1 MVRTEPA
8 RTEPARAAAVRAAA
22 VRTSSARSEP
32 ARTEPLDRTVAGTG
46 PGLVLLHGT
55 GADAVSNWGPLVDAV
70 RDRYTVVAPNLPG
83 AGATPV
89 DLGPIDL
96 DTLADRVVATA
107 RSAGLERFHLVG
119 HSLGAVV
126 ATSVAARHPDAVTSL
141 ALHAGWVRTTPREA
155 FMFDLWAR
163 LLRTD
168 PALLARHLIL
178 TAMGPGLLGTLD
190 GAGFAELTAGFAAML
205 DDRILG
211 QLELDA
217 RVDLRDA
224 VGRVVAPALVL
235 ASADDQVVP
244 PHHQRELA
252 GALRGAEYLEVPGG
266 HGLPF
271 EDPARFF
278 AILAEYVDRQ
288 QALARD

>member
-1 MVRTEPA
+1 MTSPA
-8 RTEPARAAAVRAAA
+8 
-22 VRTSSARSEP
+22 
-32 ARTEPLDRTVAGTG
+32 PLDHVVAGSG

-55 GADAVSNWGPLVDAV
+55 GADATGNWGTLIEAV

-89 DLGPIDL
+89 DPAPIDL
-96 DTLADRVVATA
+96 DSLADRVVVTA
-107 RSAGLERFHLVG
+107 RAAGLERFHLVG
-119 HSLGAVV
+119 HSMGSVV
-126 ATSVAARHPDAVTSL
+126 ATAVAARHPETVTSL
-141 ALHAGWVRTTPREA
+141 VLHAGWVRTGPREA

-168 PALLARHLIL
+168 PALLARQLIL
-178 TAMGPGLLGTLD
+178 TAMGPGLLDQLD
-190 GAGFAELTAGFAAML
+190 EAQFAELAAGFTAML
-205 DDRILG
+205 DERVLG
-211 QLELDA
+211 QIELDA

-224 VGRVVAPALVL
+224 VGRITAPTLVL
-235 ASADDQVVP
+235 ASADDRIIP

-252 GALRGAEYLEVPGG
+252 AAIHRADYLLVPGG

-278 AILAEYVDRQ
+278 SLITEYADKL
-288 QALARD
+288 QAQVQAQARVQA